1 MTAPFQ
7 LVGQVLGHYR
17 IIEQIGAGGMGIV
30 YRAHDEQL
38 DRDVALKVLFAGM
51 LADESARKRFRKEAL
66 ALAKL
71 NHPNIETV
79 FEFGNQ
85 DGVDFLVTEYIPG
98 TTLDTNLATGAL
110 TEAEI
115 VRLGTQLA
123 EGLVA
128 AHEHGV
134 IHRDL
139 KPGNLRLTPDGRLKI
154 LDFGLAQLMQP
165 QGEVDL
171 TVSLA
176 QSQEVRGTLPY
187 IAPEQLRGERCDA
200 RSDIWGIGAV
210 LYEMATRRRPF
221 PQPQT
226 AELIGAILHQ
236 AVTPVSVHNRHIT
249 PAFESVVMKA
259 LDKKPEKRYQSAREL
274 LVTLQGI
281 TAGVGPVARAPL
293 RWSATALGLSIILLI
308 GLTLGLNLRGWRDRL
323 LGRNSSSRASVP
335 ARGRRS
341 VAVLGFKNLS
351 GRPDEAWLS
360 TALSEMLT
368 TELAVGENLRTV
380 SGENVAR
387 TRVELSLPEADSYA
401 PDTLA
406 RIRKNLGADFVV
418 IGSFY
423 NGGKDAGGQ
432 VRLDLRLQD
441 AVAGETIASV
451 SQMGTESS
459 LLDLVARTGESLR
472 QKLGIGEVSTSE
484 SAGLRASLPSDTE
497 VARLYSQGLV
507 KLRVFDALAAR
518 ELLEKAVAADPHY
531 ALAHSAL
538 AAAWSDL
545 GFDAKAQ
552 GEAKKAFDLSAKLS
566 REERL
571 SVEGSYHQFAN
582 QWDKAA
588 EVYLK
593 LWESFPDN
601 LDYALRLMAAQ
612 VSGGRGKEALS
623 TLVALRN
630 LPGPARE
637 DPRIDLA
644 EGSIAESLGDFKR
657 ELQAASNAV
666 EKGERH
672 EARLLVARALIEQG
686 WAFDRLGEL
695 QKSADPLAKAR
706 SLFAAAGDTQGVA
719 STQYTTA
726 GVLYDKGDFNGA
738 KKMYEDSLALF
749 RQSGNRKG
757 MAKAINAIANVLYD
771 QGNLAAAK
779 KTYEQALPLQREIA
793 SKSGLAG
800 VLGNLGNVLDG
811 QGDLAGARKM
821 HEEALEYFAEVGD
834 KRGMASTMGNLGLLL
849 YEMGGLEESKKMYE
863 QALNITQETGYKRGM
878 AFELAGLSET
888 LSAQGDLV
896 AARMKGEEAL
906 AIRTEIGE
914 QWTTA
919 ASRASLAA
927 LSLDEGQP
935 AAAEAL
941 ARQAAGEFGKLKS
954 EENVAVTDSVLARS
968 LLEQGKTSEA
978 QKVIQ
983 TAQELSARSGV
994 IPVHFEVDIAAAR
1007 IRAAAANHSRQDETE
1022 AAKRSLEAVLVK
1034 ASRHGYLGY
1043 EFQSRLALGEI
1054 EVKSGKTTAGRARL
1068 QALERDAKA
1077 KGFLLIAR
1085 RAAATKH

>member
-1 MTAPFQ
+1 MTAPLQ

-165 QGEVDL
+165 ESEVDL

-308 GLTLGLNLRGWRDRL
+308 GLTLGLNLRGWRDLL

-368 TELAVGENLRTV
+368 TELAAGEKLRTIA
-380 SGENVAR
+380 GENVAR
-387 TRVELSLPEADSYA
+387 TKIDLSLADADSYA

-406 RIRKNLGADFVV
+406 RIRKNLGTDYVV
-418 IGSFY
+418 LGSY
-423 NGGKDAGGQ
+423 LALGKDSGRL
-432 VRLDLRLQD
+432 RLDLRLQD
-441 AVAGETIASV
+441 AAAGETLTSV
-451 SQMGTESS
+451 SASGAEAEVS
-459 LLDLVARTGESLR
+459 DLVARTGA
-472 QKLGIGEVSTSE
+472 IV
-484 SAGLRASLPSDTE
+484 
-497 VARLYSQGLV
+497 
-507 KLRVFDALAAR
+507 R
-518 ELLEKAVAADPHY
+518 E
-531 ALAHSAL
+531 
-538 AAAWSDL
+538 
-545 GFDAKAQ
+545 
-552 GEAKKAFDLSAKLS
+552 
-566 REERL
+566 
-571 SVEGSYHQFAN
+571 
-582 QWDKAA
+582 
-588 EVYLK
+588 
-593 LWESFPDN
+593 
-601 LDYALRLMAAQ
+601 
-612 VSGGRGKEALS
+612 
-623 TLVALRN
+623 
-630 LPGPARE
+630 
-637 DPRIDLA
+637 
-644 EGSIAESLGDFKR
+644 
-657 ELQAASNAV
+657 
-666 EKGERH
+666 
-672 EARLLVARALIEQG
+672 
-686 WAFDRLGEL
+686 
-695 QKSADPLAKAR
+695 
-706 SLFAAAGDTQGVA
+706 
-719 STQYTTA
+719 
-726 GVLYDKGDFNGA
+726 
-738 KKMYEDSLALF
+738 
-749 RQSGNRKG
+749 
-757 MAKAINAIANVLYD
+757 
-771 QGNLAAAK
+771 
-779 KTYEQALPLQREIA
+779 
-793 SKSGLAG
+793 
-800 VLGNLGNVLDG
+800 
-811 QGDLAGARKM
+811 
-821 HEEALEYFAEVGD
+821 
-834 KRGMASTMGNLGLLL
+834 
-849 YEMGGLEESKKMYE
+849 
-863 QALNITQETGYKRGM
+863 
-878 AFELAGLSET
+878 
-888 LSAQGDLV
+888 
-896 AARMKGEEAL
+896 
-906 AIRTEIGE
+906 
-914 QWTTA
+914 
-919 ASRASLAA
+919 
-927 LSLDEGQP
+927 
-935 AAAEAL
+935 
-941 ARQAAGEFGKLKS
+941 
-954 EENVAVTDSVLARS
+954 
-968 LLEQGKTSEA
+968 
-978 QKVIQ
+978 
-983 TAQELSARSGV
+983 
-994 IPVHFEVDIAAAR
+994 
-1007 IRAAAANHSRQDETE
+1007 
-1022 AAKRSLEAVLVK
+1022 
-1034 ASRHGYLGY
+1034 
-1043 EFQSRLALGEI
+1043 
-1054 EVKSGKTTAGRARL
+1054 
-1068 QALERDAKA
+1068 
-1077 KGFLLIAR
+1077 
-1085 RAAATKH
+1085 

>member
-98 TTLDTNLATGAL
+98 TTLDTSLAAGAL
-110 TEAEI
+110 TETEI

-123 EGLVA
+123 EGLAA

-187 IAPEQLRGERCDA
+187 IAPEQLRGEKCDA

-221 PQPQT
+221 HQAKT

-249 PAFESVVMKA
+249 PALEGAVMKA
-259 LDKKPEKRYQSAREL
+259 LDKKPEKRYQSVREL
-274 LVTLQGI
+274 LVTLEGI
-281 TAGVGPVARAPL
+281 RVGVRPATSAPL
-293 RWSATALGLSIILLI
+293 RWPGTAASALGLSVVLLI

-323 LGRNSSSRASVP
+323 LGRNNSSRVSAP

-368 TELAVGENLRTV
+368 TELAVGEKLRMV

-387 TRVELSLPEADSYA
+387 TRVDLSLPEADSYA

-423 NGGKDAGGQ
+423 DGGKDAGGQ

-518 ELLEKAVAADPHY
+518 ELLEKAVAADPNY

-545 GFDAKAQ
+545 GFDARAQ
-552 GEAKKAFDLSAKLS
+552 EDAKKAFDLSAKLS

-571 SVEGSYHQFAN
+571 SVEGSYHAMASEWN
-582 QWDKAA
+582 KAA
-588 EVYLK
+588 DVYLT
-593 LWESFPDN
+593 LWQSFPDN
-601 LDYALRLMAAQ
+601 LDYGLKLMAAQ
-612 VSGGRGKEALS
+612 VSGGHGKEALM
-623 TLVALRN
+623 TLGSLRS
-630 LPGPARE
+630 LSGPGHE

-644 EGSIAESLGDFKR
+644 EGSAAESLGDFKR
-657 ELQAASNAV
+657 ELQAASNAA
-666 EKGERH
+666 EKGERL
-672 EARLLVARALIEQG
+672 EARLLVARALIQKG
-686 WAFDRLGEL
+686 WASERLGDL
-695 QKSADPLAKAR
+695 QNAADALAKAR
-706 SLFAAAGDTQGVA
+706 SLFVAAGDTQGAA
-719 STQYTTA
+719 SSQYSSA
-726 GVLYDKGDFNGA
+726 GVLYDQGNFAGA

-757 MAKAINAIANVLYD
+757 MAKVINAIANVLYD
-771 QGNLAAAK
+771 QGNLAAARK
-779 KTYEQALPLQREIA
+779 MYEQALPLQ
-793 SKSGLAG
+793 
-800 VLGNLGNVLDG
+800 
-811 QGDLAGARKM
+811 
-821 HEEALEYFAEVGD
+821 
-834 KRGMASTMGNLGLLL
+834 
-849 YEMGGLEESKKMYE
+849 
-863 QALNITQETGYKRGM
+863 
-878 AFELAGLSET
+878 
-888 LSAQGDLV
+888 
-896 AARMKGEEAL
+896 
-906 AIRTEIGE
+906 
-914 QWTTA
+914 
-919 ASRASLAA
+919 
-927 LSLDEGQP
+927 
-935 AAAEAL
+935 
-941 ARQAAGEFGKLKS
+941 
-954 EENVAVTDSVLARS
+954 
-968 LLEQGKTSEA
+968 
-978 QKVIQ
+978 
-983 TAQELSARSGV
+983 
-994 IPVHFEVDIAAAR
+994 
-1007 IRAAAANHSRQDETE
+1007 
-1022 AAKRSLEAVLVK
+1022 
-1034 ASRHGYLGY
+1034 
-1043 EFQSRLALGEI
+1043 
-1054 EVKSGKTTAGRARL
+1054 
-1068 QALERDAKA
+1068 
-1077 KGFLLIAR
+1077 
-1085 RAAATKH
+1085 

>member
-1 MTAPFQ
+1 M
-7 LVGQVLGHYR
+7 
-17 IIEQIGAGGMGIV
+17 
-30 YRAHDEQL
+30 
-38 DRDVALKVLFAGM
+38 
-51 LADESARKRFRKEAL
+51 
-66 ALAKL
+66 
-71 NHPNIETV
+71 
-79 FEFGNQ
+79 
-85 DGVDFLVTEYIPG
+85 
-98 TTLDTNLATGAL
+98 
-110 TEAEI
+110 
-115 VRLGTQLA
+115 
-123 EGLVA
+123 
-128 AHEHGV
+128 
-134 IHRDL
+134 
-139 KPGNLRLTPDGRLKI
+139 
-154 LDFGLAQLMQP
+154 
-165 QGEVDL
+165 
-171 TVSLA
+171 
-176 QSQEVRGTLPY
+176 
-187 IAPEQLRGERCDA
+187 
-200 RSDIWGIGAV
+200 
-210 LYEMATRRRPF
+210 
-221 PQPQT
+221 
-226 AELIGAILHQ
+226 
-236 AVTPVSVHNRHIT
+236 
-249 PAFESVVMKA
+249 
-259 LDKKPEKRYQSAREL
+259 
-274 LVTLQGI
+274 
-281 TAGVGPVARAPL
+281 
-293 RWSATALGLSIILLI
+293 
-308 GLTLGLNLRGWRDRL
+308 
-323 LGRNSSSRASVP
+323 
-335 ARGRRS
+335 
-341 VAVLGFKNLS
+341 
-351 GRPDEAWLS
+351 
-360 TALSEMLT
+360 
-368 TELAVGENLRTV
+368 
-380 SGENVAR
+380 
-387 TRVELSLPEADSYA
+387 
-401 PDTLA
+401 
-406 RIRKNLGADFVV
+406 
-418 IGSFY
+418 
-423 NGGKDAGGQ
+423 
-432 VRLDLRLQD
+432 
-441 AVAGETIASV
+441 
-451 SQMGTESS
+451 
-459 LLDLVARTGESLR
+459 ARTGESLR

-644 EGSIAESLGDFKR
+644 EGSTAESLGDFKR

-1054 EVKSGKTTAGRARL
+1054 EMKSGKTTAGRARL